1 MPAVKTAEEL
11 RGLQLEGLKWT
22 VNHAY
27 QGSSFYRN
35 RMDKEGIRP
44 EDIQS
49 LDDMKRLPFTGC
61 SHSCLIRHDGQEEGA
76 LLHTEGH

>member
-1 MPAVKTAEEL
+1 MNKSFMPAVKTAEEL
-11 RGLQLEGLKWT
+11 RGLQLEGIKWT

-49 LDDMKRLPFTGC
+49 LD
-61 SHSCLIRHDGQEEGA
+61 
-76 LLHTEGH
+76 